1 MDIMQLCKYSM
12 IFIFIFFFFFC
23 FGFVACASAVP
34 LEILFVMD
42 ISGSV
47 GSTAWE
53 TEKTFVANMITNGIN
68 NISDVAVM
76 TFGTGAWSQW
86 NFTDQ
91 QHPRSDITTFVENI
105 GYTGG
110 STYMKTAVKAGIT
123 IFDQTGDPDIENLMF
138 LITDGDPFPSY
149 YESVCDNNRI
159 KRRLDNNGK

>member
-1 MDIMQLCKYSM
+1 MTGFSV
-12 IFIFIFFFFFC
+12 FFSFWCSVC
-23 FGFVACASAVP
+23 FTTHKIIACASTVE
-34 LEILFVMD
+34 LEVLFVMD

-47 GSTAWE
+47 GSTGWE
-53 TEKTFVANMITNGIN
+53 TEKTFVSNMITNGM
-68 NISDVAVM
+68 SDVPSVAVM

-91 QHPRSDITTFVENI
+91 QQPRSVITDAVENLP
-105 GYTGG
+105 YTGG

-123 IFDQTGDPDIENLMF
+123 IFDQTGSPDVDNLMF

-159 KRRLDNNGK
+159 KRRLDNNGMF